1 MNIFRQFEIKKNDS
15 LNFLNYNVSLE
26 VPKIMNLSTE
36 VSFYLNSLYKF
47 KKIFFL
53 YFKRSF
59 NV

>member
-15 LNFLNYNVSLE
+15 LNFLKYNVSLE

-53 YFKRSF
+53 YFKRSL

>member
-15 LNFLNYNVSLE
+15 LNFLKYNVSLE